1 MILAS
6 VSGPSAPA
14 WAFFT
19 AISLGIIGILAQQ
32 LKAYSDVKQLKAQ
45 SEAARS
51 EASKAHKSAAQA
63 EENTK
68 SVSNGFANR
77 MDAKLDGLAGSQ
89 EALFAIVTSVDDR
102 LSQHLHWHLEQE
114 GRRNA
119 ESSQSRSEV

>member
-1 MILAS
+1 MFLAET
-6 VSGPSAPA
+6 VGGPSAPA

-32 LKAYSDVKQLKAQ
+32 LKAYSDIKQLKAQ

-51 EASKAHKSAAQA
+51 EASKAHQSAAQA

-68 SVSNGFANR
+68 NVSNGFVNR
-77 MDAKLDGLAGSQ
+77 MDTKLDGLASSQ
-89 EALFAIVTSVDDR
+89 EALFSIVTSVDDR

-114 GRRNA
+114 TKKNA
-119 ESSQSRSEV
+119 SDSAQS